1 MINVPIESL
10 LEENNPIVN
19 SNDTLRDTIKKMR
32 EYNQG
37 FVVILK
43 DKSAVGILSERD
55 VIRLFKQ
62 KVDLSENVMK
72 FATKSLIT
80 VRKDRSVFFAVNL
93 LVENNIRRLIVVDE
107 KGDFVGTVTMKK
119 LLLKLEED
127 IYRKNL
133 TLKDLQ
139 GRKNIISVSRKTP
152 VKEAIEIMFENNIG
166 SILVVDNEHPVGIFT
181 ERDVLNKY
189 DELDSNQPI
198 EMYMS
203 SPVETIDIETSVYD
217 VLKVMDSKKISRLV
231 LTQEGKFVSFITQR
245 DIIKAISGNF
255 ETFLERKLKSTK
267 DILDIFPELI
277 VEVID
282 MVESQYIQWMNKKA
296 KDVFGNLIGNDI
308 VTIIPEKDWG
318 YLYSKLL
325 KDKKVEKLKVTDGE
339 RVFEVSGSYIISDIK
354 EFRGKIKLLLR
365 DISKE
370 KEDQNIILKE
380 LQTYKSI
387 LDSIE
392 DMIIIYQ
399 ADNGRIKMFNRS
411 VMKKLGYT
419 QEELKN
425 MTIFDIVEEDKDFLK
440 QNIEKI
446 VRKGEVVSGKRTYK
460 EVHGGKIPV
469 EVNATSVTFNG
480 NPHILI
486 VARDISLRIKLEE
499 EINYRNSQMQIL
511 HNFVL
516 ALNKA
521 TSIKESYNILAK
533 ILLNI
538 VKIDKLIIYRINP
551 SLNAVVEKLYYGFD
565 KEPADLCLNGELLEC
580 KVMISGDTIVENDKF
595 AFQCGKLKLNYGS
608 FLCSNVVSSGKTIAI
623 INMISMEENFF
634 TKEKVEFIESLINA
648 FSPFASTL
656 NLIEINKELS
666 LKDSLTNLY
675 NRRYIIEFFTKEIG
689 KAKRLDYNIG
699 VLVIDVDNFKK
710 LNDTYGHLVGDLCL
724 KKVSNVFLNSV
735 REMDIV
741 GRWGGEEFIVIL
753 PGSDEESTYQIAERI
768 RKKVSSEVIFTPDNK
783 ILNIT
788 VSIGM
793 AVYPKDGDNLD
804 DLIKVADEKLY
815 QAKKS
820 GKNLTIR

>member
-1 MINVPIESL
+1 
-10 LEENNPIVN
+10 
-19 SNDTLRDTIKKMR
+19 
-32 EYNQG
+32 
-37 FVVILK
+37 
-43 DKSAVGILSERD
+43 
-55 VIRLFKQ
+55 
-62 KVDLSENVMK
+62 
-72 FATKSLIT
+72 
-80 VRKDRSVFFAVNL
+80 
-93 LVENNIRRLIVVDE
+93 
-107 KGDFVGTVTMKK
+107 
-119 LLLKLEED
+119 
-127 IYRKNL
+127 
-133 TLKDLQ
+133 
-139 GRKNIISVSRKTP
+139 
-152 VKEAIEIMFENNIG
+152 
-166 SILVVDNEHPVGIFT
+166 
-181 ERDVLNKY
+181 
-189 DELDSNQPI
+189 
-198 EMYMS
+198 
-203 SPVETIDIETSVYD
+203 
-217 VLKVMDSKKISRLV
+217 
-231 LTQEGKFVSFITQR
+231 
-245 DIIKAISGNF
+245 
-255 ETFLERKLKSTK
+255 
-267 DILDIFPELI
+267 
-277 VEVID
+277 
-282 MVESQYIQWMNKKA
+282 MNKKA

-538 VKIDKLIIYRINP
+538 VKIDKLT
-551 SLNAVVEKLYYGFD
+551 L
-565 KEPADLCLNGELLEC
+565 
-580 KVMISGDTIVENDKF
+580 ISNSKKD
-595 AFQCGKLKLNYGS
+595 
-608 FLCSNVVSSGKTIAI
+608 
-623 INMISMEENFF
+623 
-634 TKEKVEFIESLINA
+634 
-648 FSPFASTL
+648 
-656 NLIEINKELS
+656 EI
-666 LKDSLTNLY
+666 
-675 NRRYIIEFFTKEIG
+675 
-689 KAKRLDYNIG
+689 
-699 VLVIDVDNFKK
+699 KK
-710 LNDTYGHLVGDLCL
+710 LQWYH
-724 KKVSNVFLNSV
+724 KVK
-735 REMDIV
+735 
-741 GRWGGEEFIVIL
+741 L
-753 PGSDEESTYQIAERI
+753 PLE
-768 RKKVSSEVIFTPDNK
+768 
-783 ILNIT
+783 
-788 VSIGM
+788 
-793 AVYPKDGDNLD
+793 
-804 DLIKVADEKLY
+804 
-815 QAKKS
+815 
-820 GKNLTIR
+820 